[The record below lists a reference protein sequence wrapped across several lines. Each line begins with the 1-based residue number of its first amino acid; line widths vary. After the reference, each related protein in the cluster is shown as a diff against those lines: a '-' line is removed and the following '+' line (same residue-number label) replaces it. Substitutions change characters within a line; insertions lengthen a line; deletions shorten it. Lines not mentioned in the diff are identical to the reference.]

1 MINLDSNTNK
11 NNKKHNEKWP
21 YIPDHPYRILMI
33 GGSGSGKTN
42 QLINLIN
49 KQNDVDKIY
58 LYARDLSEL
67 KYEYLIKKRVDVGIK
82 HVNNSNAFIKCSSTM
97 NDVYENINDYNLS
110 RRRKILIVFDDMIAD
125 IMTSK
130 TFQNK
135 IGVLFIKE
143 LFIRC
148 RKLNILFVFIN
159 QSYFSV
165 PKDVGLNSTHY
176 LIMKINDR
184 KELQN
189 IAINHSADID
199 YKSFIKIYRE
209 CTRESFNFLTTD
221 TTLPASNP
229 LRFRKNLFESL

>member
-1 MINLDSNTNK
+1 MINLDNITNE

-21 YIPDHPYRILMI
+21 YIPDHPYRIIII

-42 QLINLIN
+42 ALINLIN
-49 KQNDVDKIY
+49 EQNDIDKIY
-58 LYARDLSEL
+58 LYARDLSEP
-67 KYEYLIKKRVDVGIK
+67 KYEYLIKKREDAGIK
-82 HVNNSNAFIKCSSTM
+82 HLNNPNTFTECSNTM
-97 NDVYENINDYNLS
+97 DDVYENINDYNLS

-130 TFQNK
+130 KFQNK

-148 RKLNILFVFIN
+148 RKLNISFVFIT

-165 PKDVGLNSTHY
+165 PKDVRLNSTHY
-176 LIMKINDR
+176 LIMKINNR

-199 YKSFIKIYRE
+199 YKDFIKI
-209 CTRESFNFLTTD
+209 
-221 TTLPASNP
+221 
-229 LRFRKNLFESL
+229 